1 MVIYPKTKAF
11 LPIIFLV
18 ILLSGTI
25 LFVETVSA
33 ETVDG
38 WTVMSGWG
46 NVSETDDILTFSG
59 NDQVAGAILYTYIS
73 PQSDFDISI
82 DVKAETLGQVNRDPS
97 GAGEGFMI
105 LLRPNASVFNEPIG
119 INFEFRARGGGQFL
133 VTRHNTL
140 CDIYNWQCDWTPF
153 VYNSLAYNDG
163 SAFWTYASDEARANA
178 PVKAD
183 EWYTMTLKV
192 KQNPFVITAEVFTEN
207 GTLLGV
213 FPTMDM
219 NNFGF
224 DDIKCVGLSSAF
236 GGTFYVKNI
245 TGVFTASSPQ
255 PTPTTEPSLNSSI
268 TIATDT
274 SATVGSLVNVTGNL
288 CGYNGSPLVN
298 QSIVLL
304 YTFNGADS
312 WIPMTAAQT
321 DANGQY
327 SIQWMNI
334 ATGTYTLKAQWNGNS
349 LYNPAS
355 AVTTLSSLP
364 SVQDKIF
371 FVESNSTVSY
381 LAFNSSTLALSFTV
395 SGPSGTKGYTKVTIA
410 KTLCPS
416 AEGIT
421 VNMDGKPFEYVLSDS
436 GDSLL
441 LSFTYSHSS
450 HSVDLYLPQTEP
462 SQTTAQSPVQPNPTQ
477 DLGFTLI
484 AVGVASALLVTVGVA
499 VWIKRKR

>member
-1 MVIYPKTKAF
+1 LAIYPKTRAF

-18 ILLSGTI
+18 ILLSCTI
-25 LFVETVSA
+25 FFVETVSA

-38 WTVMSGWG
+38 WTVMPGG
-46 NVSETDDILTFSG
+46 GDFSESDGVITLSG
-59 NDQVAGAILYTYIS
+59 NSQAAGTTLYTSIS
-73 PQSDFDISI
+73 PQSDFEISM
-82 DVKAETLGQVNRDPS
+82 DVKAETLGQVNRDPA
-97 GAGEGFMI
+97 GAGEGFLLM
-105 LLRPNASVFNEPIG
+105 LRPDSSMFSQAIG
-119 INFEFRARGGGQFL
+119 MNLEMRGRGGGQFL
-133 VTRHNTL
+133 VTRHDSL
-140 CDIYNWQCDWTPF
+140 CDMYGWQCDWTPF
-153 VYNSLAYNDG
+153 VYNSLAFSNG
-163 SAFWTYASDEARANA
+163 ASYWNGTLAVDA
-178 PVKAD
+178 PVQAGV
-183 EWYTMTLKV
+183 WYTLTLKV
-192 KQNPFVITAEVFTEN
+192 QQHPFIVTAEVYGPN
-207 GTLLGV
+207 GNMLGFYPV
-213 FPTMDM
+213 ADI
-219 NNFGF
+219 NNCGF
-224 DDIKCVGLSSAF
+224 SDLKCVGISSAF

-245 TGVFTASSPQ
+245 TGVFTVSSPQ

-298 QSIVLL
+298 QSVVLL

-327 SIQWMNI
+327 STQWMNI

-381 LAFNSSTLALSFTV
+381 LAFNSTTSALSFTV
-395 SGPSGTKGYTKVTIA
+395 SGPSGTTGYTKVTIA

-416 AEGIT
+416 ADGIT
-421 VNMDGKPFEYVLSDS
+421 VNMDEKPFDYVLSDS

-441 LSFTYSHSS
+441 LSFT
-450 HSVDLYLPQTEP
+450 
-462 SQTTAQSPVQPNPTQ
+462 
-477 DLGFTLI
+477 
-484 AVGVASALLVTVGVA
+484 
-499 VWIKRKR
+499 